1 MNNIFYQNATGNLL
15 LVKKIDKIIKDLE
28 IEGFNMA
35 RMISHSK
42 TFYRK
47 HNPYNEIYFNANIFI
62 NHDNKFK
69 KIWYGDLDI
78 TKDGYKLKEIA
89 FNNNTIFYILL
100 EMDGRFENET
110 TQSVVFKSIWNTTK
124 DLLIIDEDYIA
135 LKEKEANIRKIN
147 YLKKQ
152 KEITRNNIK
161 ENKKYKI
168 KNVNKIL
175 NYKIIKKLVI
185 QNKDFNS
192 FYKDKQDLY
201 LEILNDKNIDLWDK
215 REKLR
220 RVTPFSYDFVESLIR
235 KELKLSDK
243 INPSNFWGTTKL
255 LKNLSKKDLEIINFL
270 IDKYNSLL
278 TKEDIEDDLKLEFLK
293 DLNHYYLAEYTI
305 ELANKDKININSFKD
320 DTIYVLDR

>member
-1 MNNIFYQNATGNLL
+1 MNNI
-15 LVKKIDKIIKDLE
+15 KIDKIIKDLE

-42 TFYRK
+42 SFYRK
-47 HNPYNEIYFNANIFI
+47 TFPYNQVYFNANIFI
-62 NHDNKFK
+62 HNGKEFE

-89 FNNNTIFYILL
+89 FNNNVIFYVLS
-100 EMDGRFENET
+100 EMEGRFENSN
-110 TQSVVFKSIWNTTK
+110 TQNVVSKAVWDTTK

-161 ENKKYKI
+161 ENKKYKV

-215 REKLR
+215 REELR

-235 KELKLSDK
+235 KKLKLSDK

-305 ELANKDKININSFKD
+305 ELANKDKININSFKNN
-320 DTIYVLDR
+320 TIYVLDRNL

>member
-1 MNNIFYQNATGNLL
+1 MNNI
-15 LVKKIDKIIKDLE
+15 KIDKIIKDLE

-42 TFYRK
+42 SFYRK
-47 HNPYNEIYFNANIFI
+47 IFPYNQVYFNANIFI
-62 NHDNKFK
+62 HNGKEFE

-161 ENKKYKI
+161 ENKKYKV

-215 REKLR
+215 REELR

-235 KELKLSDK
+235 KKLKLSDK

-305 ELANKDKININSFKD
+305 ELANKDKININSFKNN
-320 DTIYVLDR
+320 TIYVLDRNL